1 MNDAGT
7 SYLLWFGC
15 LFQVYGLHRFY
26 NKKYGTGLLWLCT
39 FGLFGVGQF
48 VDLFLMRSMVDDH
61 NIQARARLGL
71 SPNGMPLMNQVEM
84 LDRREAI
91 AAPMP
96 VPTRDQLMVKLVK
109 SAAARGGQISVTQ
122 AVIDTGVGFA
132 EVESLLK
139 EMLRSGYVRVD
150 NHPVSGVVVYEFVE
164 L

>member
-7 SYLLWFGC
+7 SYVLWFGC
-15 LFQVYGLHRFY
+15 FFGFAGLHRFY
-26 NKKYGTGLLWLCT
+26 NRKPLTGLLWMCT
-39 FGLFGVGQF
+39 WGFFGVGQF
-48 VDLFLMRSMVDDH
+48 VDLVLIPNMVDDH
-61 NIQARARLGL
+61 NIKARARLGL
-71 SPNGMPLMNQVEM
+71 SPNGVPLMNQVEM
-84 LDRREAI
+84 LDRRQAI
-91 AAPMP
+91 AAPVP
-96 VPTRDQLMVKLVK
+96 LPTRDQLMVKLVK

-122 AVIDTGVGFA
+122 AVMDTGVGFA

>member
-7 SYLLWFGC
+7 SYVLWFGC
-15 LFQVYGLHRFY
+15 FFGFAGLHRFY
-26 NKKYGTGLLWLCT
+26 NRKPITGLLWLCT
-39 FGLFGVGQF
+39 WGFFGVGQF
-48 VDLFLMRSMVDDH
+48 VDLVLIPNMVDDH
-61 NIQARARLGL
+61 NIKARARLGL
-71 SPNGMPLMNQVEM
+71 YPNGVPLMNQVEM

-91 AAPMP
+91 AAPIP
-96 VPTRDQLMVKLVK
+96 VPTRDQVMVKLVK
-109 SAAARGGQISVTQ
+109 AAAARGGQISVTQ

>member
-7 SYLLWFGC
+7 SYVLWFGC
-15 LFQVYGLHRFY
+15 FFGFAGLHRFY
-26 NKKYGTGLLWLCT
+26 NRKPITGLLWLMT
-39 FGLFGVGQF
+39 WGFFGVGQF
-48 VDLFLMRSMVDDH
+48 VDLVLIPNMVDDH
-61 NIQARARLGL
+61 NIKARARLGL

-91 AAPMP
+91 AAPVP

-122 AVIDTGVGFA
+122 AVMDTGVGFA

>member
-1 MNDAGT
+1 MTWG
-7 SYLLWFGC
+7 F
-15 LFQVYGLHRFY
+15 
-26 NKKYGTGLLWLCT
+26 
-39 FGLFGVGQF
+39 FGVGQF
-48 VDLFLMRSMVDDH
+48 VDLVLIPNMVDDH
-61 NIQARARLGL
+61 NIKARARLGL

-91 AAPMP
+91 AAPVP

-122 AVIDTGVGFA
+122 AVMDTGVGFA